1 MGKAN
6 RGAGSICNMVT
17 MLVKGFAAGFPDS
30 SKAPKAKT
38 IYGKQKWAAPSG
50 GWKFD
55 GDAMLLQKGE
65 AAKEAKAKK
74 AAKASAA
81 IEAKWTKKEADATK
95 VARKLNKDERK
106 LDKAA
111 AKASAK
117 ANLDLT
123 KDEASAA
130 KKEAAA
136 DASTAKAEKKAAA
149 FAAKIKAELATI
161 KKATG
166 AAKKASEKRLAA
178 YKKTMAKLTAGI
190 AAAKKLAAD
199 HAKIN
204 SDYDADK
211 KELAADNAKNE
222 KKLDDE
228 EKKYADEEAA
238 TDKKNKASAAADQA
252 AIKADEKKNK
262 ATDKKEKG
270 ALAATAA
277 KEAASKKKTEAA
289 YQKKKEAAAKVL
301 KAKRGKEAAKKAAIA
316 AKADAVYHKAAKE
329 AAMKQEKANKAAAKE
344 KASKAASK
352 KKLAQEEKTSKVP
365 AAEIPTCGPGDCL
378 KGAKCH
384 KTTAK
389 GPFMCADL
397 VTCCKVAPAVAPF
410 SGMSWAHIPPPPPP
424 PPVVPSAA
432 CVANRKKCKADKA
445 CAPLMK
451 LDSIKATKAAGCQKS
466 KGLLDLWFALTST
479 CPNAKYPGFQSN
491 IPMWKEQITDMPVY
505 KDTGTTGR
513 FKANRGAGSICNM
526 VTQLVDGFAAGFP
539 DSSSAPVAKTI
550 YGKQKWTAPSGGW
563 KFTETSES
571 H

>member
-1 MGKAN
+1 MG
-6 RGAGSICNMVT
+6 
-17 MLVKGFAAGFPDS
+17 
-30 SKAPKAKT
+30 
-38 IYGKQKWAAPSG
+38 
-50 GWKFD
+50 
-55 GDAMLLQKGE
+55 
-65 AAKEAKAKK
+65 
-74 AAKASAA
+74 
-81 IEAKWTKKEADATK
+81 
-95 VARKLNKDERK
+95 
-106 LDKAA
+106 
-111 AKASAK
+111 
-117 ANLDLT
+117 
-123 KDEASAA
+123 
-130 KKEAAA
+130 
-136 DASTAKAEKKAAA
+136 
-149 FAAKIKAELATI
+149 
-161 KKATG
+161 
-166 AAKKASEKRLAA
+166 
-178 YKKTMAKLTAGI
+178 
-190 AAAKKLAAD
+190 
-199 HAKIN
+199 
-204 SDYDADK
+204 
-211 KELAADNAKNE
+211 
-222 KKLDDE
+222 
-228 EKKYADEEAA
+228 
-238 TDKKNKASAAADQA
+238 
-252 AIKADEKKNK
+252 
-262 ATDKKEKG
+262 
-270 ALAATAA
+270 
-277 KEAASKKKTEAA
+277 

-301 KAKRGKEAAKKAAIA
+301 KAKRGKEAAKKAAIS

-365 AAEIPTCGPGDCL
+365 AAEIPTGGPGDCL
-378 KGAKCH
+378 KAGKCH

-397 VTCCKVAPAVAPF
+397 VSCCKVAPAVAPF

-432 CVANRKKCKADKA
+432 CVANRQKC
-445 CAPLMK
+445 
-451 LDSIKATKAAGCQKS
+451 

>member
-1 MGKAN
+1 MG
-6 RGAGSICNMVT
+6 
-17 MLVKGFAAGFPDS
+17 
-30 SKAPKAKT
+30 
-38 IYGKQKWAAPSG
+38 
-50 GWKFD
+50 
-55 GDAMLLQKGE
+55 
-65 AAKEAKAKK
+65 
-74 AAKASAA
+74 
-81 IEAKWTKKEADATK
+81 
-95 VARKLNKDERK
+95 
-106 LDKAA
+106 
-111 AKASAK
+111 
-117 ANLDLT
+117 
-123 KDEASAA
+123 
-130 KKEAAA
+130 
-136 DASTAKAEKKAAA
+136 
-149 FAAKIKAELATI
+149 
-161 KKATG
+161 
-166 AAKKASEKRLAA
+166 
-178 YKKTMAKLTAGI
+178 
-190 AAAKKLAAD
+190 
-199 HAKIN
+199 
-204 SDYDADK
+204 
-211 KELAADNAKNE
+211 
-222 KKLDDE
+222 
-228 EKKYADEEAA
+228 
-238 TDKKNKASAAADQA
+238 
-252 AIKADEKKNK
+252 
-262 ATDKKEKG
+262 
-270 ALAATAA
+270 
-277 KEAASKKKTEAA
+277 
-289 YQKKKEAAAKVL
+289 AAAKVL

-344 KASKAASK
+344 KA
-352 KKLAQEEKTSKVP
+352 SKVP

-432 CVANRKKCKADKA
+432 CVANRKKCTADKA

-451 LDSIKATKAAGCQKS
+451 LDSIKATKKAGCQKS

-550 YGKQKWTAPSGGW
+550 YGKQKWAAPAGGW

>member
-1 MGKAN
+1 MAFAL
-6 RGAGSICNMVT
+6 RV
-17 MLVKGFAAGFPDS
+17 LVVAVALVALTTSNDAADNVVPEQSYYDS
-30 SKAPKAKT
+30 LTELYDQEISL
-38 IYGKQKWAAPSG
+38 I
-50 GWKFD
+50 
-55 GDAMLLQKGE
+55 QKGE
-65 AAKEAKAKK
+65 VAKA
-74 AAKASAA
+74 
-81 IEAKWTKKEADATK
+81 
-95 VARKLNKDERK
+95 
-106 LDKAA
+106 KAA
-111 AKASAK
+111 AKAAK
-117 ANLDLT
+117 
-123 KDEASAA
+123 
-130 KKEAAA
+130 AA

-161 KKATG
+161 AKATG
-166 AAKKASEKRLAA
+166 AAKKAAEKRLAA
-178 YKKTMAKLTAGI
+178 YKKMAAKLAKNIADGKKEAAKIAAATA
-190 AAAKKLAAD
+190 AAAKKLAEDHKAINAD
-199 HAKIN
+199 YKAATDKL
-204 SDYDADK
+204 ADENK
-211 KELAADNAKNE
+211 QNLA
-222 KKLDDE
+222 KLDAQQA
-228 EKKYADEEAA
+228 KYAAEEAA
-238 TDKKNKASAAADQA
+238 TAKKNGDAAAADQA

-277 KEAASKKKTEAA
+277 EEAATAKGVEAA

-301 KAKRGKEAAKKAAIA
+301 KAKRGKEAAKKAAIS

-378 KGAKCH
+378 KAGKCH

-397 VTCCKVAPAVAPF
+397 VSCCKVAPAVAPF

-451 LDSIKATKAAGCQKS
+451 LDSIKATKKAGCQKS

-550 YGKQKWTAPSGGW
+550 YGKQKWAAPAGGW